1 MDAAAVRKLFK
12 CAAGVLNS
20 AFGADEAK
28 KCEAEVKE
36 ILGDEFVECSFES
49 VLLALSKAIEKG
61 LVPEPGLQ
69 TLRNLEPHFEKNGLS
84 PSSPLCVALG
94 LHATLKINVVTMAGE
109 KTAHEVESKG
119 KILGLKCKL
128 GVPFGTKA
136 NLTFKDT
143 LLQDSQTFADAGVE
157 EGSDLLLDDEE
168 VEAIVF
174 GDWGW
179 GNYEEVDEAHQIPEH
194 RRGKVLTPYEAGS
207 YMEGWS
213 FLGGHGAPECYAA
226 YIYTNQRVIF
236 VCQYD
241 GLTSLEGIPKS
252 PIACMPTMPGG

>member
-12 CAAGVLNS
+12 CAAGRVEGWGFGGRWVQSPLVRSLVFGRLFWGPAEPGVLNS

-128 GVPFGTKA
+128 GIPFGTKA

-157 EGSDLLLDDEE
+157 EGSDLLLVHEKMTWGSDEKS
-168 VEAIVF
+168 
-174 GDWGW
+174 GMKDLL
-179 GNYEEVDEAHQIPEH
+179 N
-194 RRGKVLTPYEAGS
+194 
-207 YMEGWS
+207 
-213 FLGGHGAPECYAA
+213 FLED
-226 YIYTNQRVIF
+226 R
-236 VCQYD
+236 D
-241 GLTSLEGIPKS
+241 PK
-252 PIACMPTMPGG
+252 P